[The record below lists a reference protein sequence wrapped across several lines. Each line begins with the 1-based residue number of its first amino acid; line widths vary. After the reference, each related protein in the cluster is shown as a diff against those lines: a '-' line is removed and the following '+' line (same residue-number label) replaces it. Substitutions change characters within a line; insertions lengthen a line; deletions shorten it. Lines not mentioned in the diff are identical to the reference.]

1 MQTFF
6 FQHFS
11 GQLLNSCH
19 LIAKLSRFDVALR
32 SSHRPVWTY
41 LWLEF
46 HLQNAVCGLRHGSYA
61 FWRLPL
67 HLPMPY
73 ISSLLETP
81 FIVGPIPPQFEAIW
95 CGPYFLRP
103 ILCSCC
109 HHCSN
114 EKNIDMHVMQKKHLA
129 HLKKQPFRELSS
141 SGLGSS
147 EYFAE
152 GCAEGSSIRTFT
164 PHHRALHAPELL
176 WHWPWALWPPTASC
190 GRAVETCFRT
200 AILVDIDVK
209 EPL

>member
-1 MQTFF
+1 MAPTPPQN
-6 FQHFS
+6 FQYIFP
-11 GQLLNSCH
+11 C
-19 LIAKLSRFDVALR
+19 LS
-32 SSHRPVWTY
+32 Y
-41 LWLEF
+41 LP
-46 HLQNAVCGLRHGSYA
+46 S
-61 FWRLPL
+61 WRLPL
-67 HLPMPY
+67 LLARYLHRWNAEADEFHPRPRELPTGWWWWYVACLHSWSNMMR
-73 ISSLLETP
+73 
-81 FIVGPIPPQFEAIW
+81 
-95 CGPYFLRP
+95 PYFLRP

-114 EKNIDMHVMQKKHLA
+114 EKNIDMHVLQKKHLA